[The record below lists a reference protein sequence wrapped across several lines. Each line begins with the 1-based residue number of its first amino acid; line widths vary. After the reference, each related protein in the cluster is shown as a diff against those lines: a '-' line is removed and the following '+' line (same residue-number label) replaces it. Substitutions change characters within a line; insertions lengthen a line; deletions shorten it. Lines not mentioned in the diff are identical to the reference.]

1 MDNYK
6 PNSHK
11 YKENQEISE
20 KRVEKVISGTAKT
33 KKNEVRKFRDIFIS
47 EDISNVKSYVLMD
60 VLVPA
65 IKNAIVDIVTDGV
78 NMIFGTG
85 SGRKKT
91 SGSNY
96 VSYRD
101 YSRESKR
108 DDNRVPSG
116 RFAYDDIL
124 FPSRGEAD
132 AVLEQM
138 DAIIEEYGYVTVADM
153 YDMADLNA
161 PYTGNRYGWT
171 SVRRAEIVRVRGGDY
186 IIKLPKAMPIDR

>member
-11 YKENQEISE
+11 YKEIQETSE
-20 KRVEKVISGTAKT
+20 KRAEKVISGTAKT

-101 YSRESKR
+101 YSRETKR
-108 DDNRVPSG
+108 DDNRVSSG

-186 IIKLPKAMPIDR
+186 VIKLPRAMPIDR

>member
-11 YKENQEISE
+11 YKENQETSE

-33 KKNEVRKFRDIFIS
+33 KKNEVRKFRDVFIS

-101 YSRESKR
+101 YSRESRR
-108 DDNRVPSG
+108 DDSRASTG
-116 RFAYDDIL
+116 RFNYDDIL

-186 IIKLPKAMPIDR
+186 IIKLPRAMPIDR

>member
-11 YKENQEISE
+11 YKENQETSE

-33 KKNEVRKFRDIFIS
+33 KKNEVRKFRDVFIS
-47 EDISNVKSYVLMD
+47 EDISNVKSYILMD

-101 YSRESKR
+101 YSRESRR
-108 DDNRVPSG
+108 DDSRASTG
-116 RFAYDDIL
+116 RFNYDDIL

-153 YDMADLNA
+153 YDMADLTA

-186 IIKLPKAMPIDR
+186 VIKLPKAMPIDR

>member
-11 YKENQEISE
+11 YKENQETSE

-108 DDNRVPSG
+108 DDNRVASG

-186 IIKLPKAMPIDR
+186 IIKLPRAMPIDR

>member
-11 YKENQEISE
+11 YKENQETSE
-20 KRVEKVISGTAKT
+20 RRVEKVISGTAKT
-33 KKNEVRKFRDIFIS
+33 KKNEVRKFRDVFIS
-47 EDISNVKSYVLMD
+47 EDISNVKSYILMD
-60 VLVPA
+60 VLVPT

-91 SGSNY
+91 SGLNY

-101 YSRESKR
+101 YSRETKC
-108 DDNRVPSG
+108 DDNRVSSG

-124 FPSRGEAD
+124 VPSRGEVD
-132 AVLEQM
+132 VVLVQM
-138 DAIIEEYGYVTVADM
+138 DAII
-153 YDMADLNA
+153 
-161 PYTGNRYGWT
+161 
-171 SVRRAEIVRVRGGDY
+171 
-186 IIKLPKAMPIDR
+186 

>member
-11 YKENQEISE
+11 YKENQETSE

-33 KKNEVRKFRDIFIS
+33 KKNEVRKFRDVFIS

-85 SGRKKT
+85 SGHKKT

-108 DDNRVPSG
+108 DDNRVASG

-186 IIKLPKAMPIDR
+186 IIKLPRAIPIDR

>member
-11 YKENQEISE
+11 YKENQETSE
-20 KRVEKVISGTAKT
+20 RRVEKVISGTAKT

-47 EDISNVKSYVLMD
+47 EDISNVKSYILID

-101 YSRESKR
+101 YSRETKR
-108 DDNRVPSG
+108 DDNRVSSG

-161 PYTGNRYGWT
+161 PYTGNRYGWP

-186 IIKLPKAMPIDR
+186 IIKLPRAIPIDR

>member
-11 YKENQEISE
+11 YKENQETSE

-33 KKNEVRKFRDIFIS
+33 KKNEVRKFRDVFIS

-101 YSRESKR
+101 YSRESRR
-108 DDNRVPSG
+108 DDSRTSTG
-116 RFAYDDIL
+116 RFNYDDIL

-153 YDMADLNA
+153 YDMADLTA

>member
-11 YKENQEISE
+11 YKENQETSE

-33 KKNEVRKFRDIFIS
+33 KKNEVRKFRDVFIS
-47 EDISNVKSYVLMD
+47 EDISNVKSYILMD

-85 SGRKKT
+85 TKQKKT

-101 YSRESKR
+101 YSRETKR
-108 DDNRVPSG
+108 DDNRVSSG

-186 IIKLPKAMPIDR
+186 IIKLPRAMPIDR

>member
-11 YKENQEISE
+11 YKENQETSE

-33 KKNEVRKFRDIFIS
+33 KKNEVRKFRDVFIS

-78 NMIFGTG
+78 NMIFGT
-85 SGRKKT
+85 SSNREKT

-101 YSRESKR
+101 YSRETKR
-108 DDNRVPSG
+108 DYNRVSSG

-186 IIKLPKAMPIDR
+186 IIKLPRAMPIDR

>member
-11 YKENQEISE
+11 YKENQETSE

-33 KKNEVRKFRDIFIS
+33 KKNEVRKFRDVFIS
-47 EDISNVKSYVLMD
+47 EDISNVKSYILMD

-101 YSRESKR
+101 YSRESRR
-108 DDNRVPSG
+108 DDSRASTG
-116 RFAYDDIL
+116 RFNYDDIL

-153 YDMADLNA
+153 YDMADLTA

>member
-11 YKENQEISE
+11 YKENQETSE

-101 YSRESKR
+101 YSRESR
-108 DDNRVPSG
+108 RNDSRASTG
-116 RFAYDDIL
+116 RFNYDDIL

-186 IIKLPKAMPIDR
+186 IIKLPRAIPIDR

>member
-11 YKENQEISE
+11 YKENQETSE

-33 KKNEVRKFRDIFIS
+33 KKNEVRKFRDVFIS
-47 EDISNVKSYVLMD
+47 EDISNVKSYILMD

-65 IKNAIVDIVTDGV
+65 VKNAIVDIVTDGV

-101 YSRESKR
+101 YSRESRR
-108 DDNRVPSG
+108 DDSRASTG
-116 RFAYDDIL
+116 RFNYDDIL

-153 YDMADLNA
+153 YDMADLTA

>member
-11 YKENQEISE
+11 YKENQETSE

-33 KKNEVRKFRDIFIS
+33 KKNEVRKFRDVFIS

-85 SGRKKT
+85 SGRKNT
-91 SGSNY
+91 SRANY

-101 YSRESKR
+101 YSRESRR
-108 DDNRVPSG
+108 DDSRASTG
-116 RFAYDDIL
+116 RFNYDDIL

-153 YDMADLNA
+153 YDMADLTA

>member
-11 YKENQEISE
+11 YKENQETSE
-20 KRVEKVISGTAKT
+20 RRVEKVISGTAKT
-33 KKNEVRKFRDIFIS
+33 KKNEVRKFRDVFIS
-47 EDISNVKSYVLMD
+47 EDISNVKSYILMD

-101 YSRESKR
+101 YSRESRR
-108 DDNRVPSG
+108 DDSRASTG
-116 RFAYDDIL
+116 RFNYDDIL

-153 YDMADLNA
+153 YDMADLTA

>member
-11 YKENQEISE
+11 YKENQETSE

-33 KKNEVRKFRDIFIS
+33 KKNEVRKFRDVFIS

-65 IKNAIVDIVTDGV
+65 IKNAIVDIVTDCV

-101 YSRESKR
+101 YSRETKH
-108 DDNRVPSG
+108 DDNRVSSG

-153 YDMADLNA
+153 YDMADMNA

-186 IIKLPKAMPIDR
+186 IIKLPRAIPIDR

>member
-11 YKENQEISE
+11 YKENQETSE

-47 EDISNVKSYVLMD
+47 EDISNVKSYILMD

-78 NMIFGTG
+78 NMVFGTG

-101 YSRESKR
+101 YSRETKR
-108 DDNRVPSG
+108 DDNRVSSG

-186 IIKLPKAMPIDR
+186 VIKLPRAMPIDR

>member
-11 YKENQEISE
+11 YKENQETSE

-33 KKNEVRKFRDIFIS
+33 KKNEVRKFRDVFIS

-108 DDNRVPSG
+108 DDNRVSSG

>member
-11 YKENQEISE
+11 YKENQETSE

-33 KKNEVRKFRDIFIS
+33 KKNEVRKFRDVFIS
-47 EDISNVKSYVLMD
+47 EDISNVKSYILMD

-65 IKNAIVDIVTDGV
+65 VKNAIVDIVTDGI

-101 YSRESKR
+101 YSRETKR
-108 DDNRVPSG
+108 DDNRVSSG

-186 IIKLPKAMPIDR
+186 VIKLPRAMPIDR

>member
-11 YKENQEISE
+11 YKENQETSE

-33 KKNEVRKFRDIFIS
+33 KKNEVRKFRDVFIS
-47 EDISNVKSYVLMD
+47 EDISNVKFYVLMD

-101 YSRESKR
+101 YSRETKR
-108 DDNRVPSG
+108 DDNRVSSG

-186 IIKLPKAMPIDR
+186 IIKLPRAMPIDR

>member
-11 YKENQEISE
+11 YKENQETSE
-20 KRVEKVISGTAKT
+20 RRVEKVISGTAKT
-33 KKNEVRKFRDIFIS
+33 KKNEVRKFRDVFIS
-47 EDISNVKSYVLMD
+47 EDISNVKSYILMD

-91 SGSNY
+91 SGANY

-101 YSRESKR
+101 YSRESRR
-108 DDNRVPSG
+108 DDSRASTG
-116 RFAYDDIL
+116 RFNYDDIL

-153 YDMADLNA
+153 YDMADLAA

-186 IIKLPKAMPIDR
+186 VIKLPKAMPIDR